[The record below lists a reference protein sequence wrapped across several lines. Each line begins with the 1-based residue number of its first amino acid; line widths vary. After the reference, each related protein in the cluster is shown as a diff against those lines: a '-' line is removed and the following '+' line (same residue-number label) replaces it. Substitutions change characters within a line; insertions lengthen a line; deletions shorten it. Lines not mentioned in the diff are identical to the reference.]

1 MFLSLAPD
9 VEERVVDPDR
19 EPDQQDD
26 GVRRVVRG
34 PDLARES
41 EQAEGSEHGG
51 QCEKQWDARG
61 DERSERNQQDRQRQ
75 RDREVLGPPEV
86 VPLGVVERLGRTGV
100 AELAHVEAG
109 VTSGSGLHGREDPLD
124 LGGAPAEAWT
134 RAEWPSFVCVALWTR
149 TLRVAPVEPALRIDP
164 RRPARLA
171 GLCVRVRELLG
182 ADEAAQHEGDRH
194 EGQPAEDR
202 DLAVAGAPAPIRAA
216 RLFDLPIPF
225 MAPLSLVSE
234 LRGSTRASG
243 SGFQPRP
250 RDS

>member
-1 MFLSLAPD
+1 MTEFAASSAGQI
-9 VEERVVDPDR
+9 V
-19 EPDQQDD
+19 
-26 GVRRVVRG
+26 
-34 PDLARES
+34 ARES

-61 DERSERNQQDRQRQ
+61 AERSERNQQDRQRQ
-75 RDREVLGPPEV
+75 RDREVLGPPGV

-149 TLRVAPVEPALRIDP
+149 TLRVAPVEPALRKILAA
-164 RRPARLA
+164 RPDSPA
-171 GLCVRVRELLG
+171 CVSASVSFLVPTRPPSTK
-182 ADEAAQHEGDRH
+182 ATATKAS
-194 EGQPAEDR
+194 QPKIAILR
-202 DLAVAGAPAPIRAA
+202 WRALQRPIRAA

-243 SGFQPRP
+243 SGFQPRL
-250 RDS
+250 RGS